1 MSTVEERVIGLTID
15 AITNT
20 NLLHGVSS
28 DTTIER
34 CKELLVGIESIHER
48 ADVEEVIGQVLE
60 IVGHEYYLVP
70 KVSIGLKGEFI
81 ENLQPENTIAQS
93 LAELWNSVSS
103 EEPL

>member
-1 MSTVEERVIGLTID
+1 MSTVEERTIGLTID
-15 AITNT
+15 SVTNT
-20 NLLHGVSS
+20 NLLHGVSL
-28 DTTIER
+28 DTTMSR

-70 KVSIGLKGEFI
+70 KVGVGHEGEFI
-81 ENLQPENTIAQS
+81 ENPEPENTIIRS